1 MELIIKRLTKEL
13 KSDFFDFFDNRAFTD
28 GSPYYP
34 CYCDAYYLTPEEV
47 LTVTDRRAM
56 ELGGGKEGLRIALRE
71 SSERLIDGGIMQGYL
86 AFDGDTAIGWCNAND
101 RTNFTRAGDLNPAFR
116 REGDVYFD
124 GGIPGEVKSIVC
136 FEVAP
141 EYRGK
146 GVAKALLERVLKDAE
161 ADGYKF
167 AEVYPKISE
176 EFSALDFTGP
186 IKMYRNAGFEETARS
201 GKTAIMRKVLNGD
214 GK

>member
-1 MELIIKRLTKEL
+1 MNLTVKRLTKEL

-47 LTVTDRRAM
+47 RFGTNKRAK
-56 ELGGGKEGLRIALRE
+56 ELGGGKEGLRLALRE
-71 SSERLIDGGIMQGYL
+71 SSERLIDSGIMQGYL
-86 AFDGDTAIGWCNAND
+86 AYDGDIAIGWCNAND

-116 REGDVYFD
+116 REGDVYFE
-124 GGIPGEVKSIVC
+124 GGIPGEVKSVVC

-141 EYRGK
+141 EYRGR
-146 GVAKALLERVLKDAE
+146 GVAKALLERVLEDAE
-161 ADGYKF
+161 ADGYSF
-167 AEVYPKISE
+167 AEVYPKVSDG
-176 EFSALDFTGP
+176 FSVLDFTGP
-186 IKMYRNAGFEETARS
+186 MRMYLNAGFSEICRS
-201 GKTAIMRKVLNGD
+201 GNTVIMRKVLNGD